1 MKAYA
6 FPSDKT
12 VITLGRDLNNYISIG
27 DSGIS
32 RTHGR
37 FEWDTRE
44 LMYVDVGSSFG
55 SKLNG
60 DIVHRSRVNVGD
72 HIQVG
77 RSVIS
82 LRPRDWV
89 GEEEG
94 REDCMGSSS
103 LEAQN
108 RTKSD
113 LDDTSKCIIS

>member
-1 MKAYA
+1 
-6 FPSDKT
+6 
-12 VITLGRDLNNYISIG
+12 LGNYISIG

-44 LMYVDVGSSFG
+44 LVYVDVGSSFG

-60 DIVHRSRVNVGD
+60 EIVHRSPIHIGD

-94 REDCMGSSS
+94 REDCMGSS
-103 LEAQN
+103 LLDAQN
-108 RTKSD
+108 SSKAD
-113 LDDTSKCIIS
+113 LDDNGKCIIA